1 MITGGCLC
9 GAVKYRLTGPLGDIV
24 HCHCETCRK
33 THSSAFSSV
42 AAVADTDFQLLE
54 GAGKLSRFESS
65 PGKLRWFCQN
75 CGSHIYAKREGTAH
89 VILRLG
95 SLDNDSLNV
104 ENTPRERSHI
114 WTSQQARWYQND
126 TELPVY
132 DEAEPVAGR

>member
-54 GAGKLSRFESS
+54 GAGKLSQ
-65 PGKLRWFCQN
+65 L
-75 CGSHIYAKREGTAH
+75 
-89 VILRLG
+89 
-95 SLDNDSLNV
+95 
-104 ENTPRERSHI
+104 
-114 WTSQQARWYQND
+114 
-126 TELPVY
+126 
-132 DEAEPVAGR
+132 

>member
-1 MITGGCLC
+1 MLTGGCLC
-9 GAVKYRLTGPLGDIV
+9 GAVKYHLTGPLGDIV

-54 GAGKLSRFESS
+54 GAGKLSHFESS
-65 PGKLRWFCQN
+65 PGKLRWFCQS

-95 SLDNDSLNV
+95 SLDNDSLNA

-114 WTSQQARWYQND
+114 WASQQAGWYQNN
-126 TELPVY
+126 TELPVF